1 MWLPDYTKYICPYC
15 YGDLTNYEKVGLFA
29 AGGVKCPYCKK
40 KIAKGRYGLMKDN
53 YLTTILS
60 IFAMVTIVV
69 LYILRMYG
77 IL

>member
-1 MWLPDYTKYICPYC
+1 MRKLVCFLQGASNVLI
-15 YGDLTNYEKVGLFA
+15 V
-29 AGGVKCPYCKK
+29 K

-60 IFAMVTIVV
+60 IFGMVTIVV
-69 LYILRMYG
+69 LYILRLYG